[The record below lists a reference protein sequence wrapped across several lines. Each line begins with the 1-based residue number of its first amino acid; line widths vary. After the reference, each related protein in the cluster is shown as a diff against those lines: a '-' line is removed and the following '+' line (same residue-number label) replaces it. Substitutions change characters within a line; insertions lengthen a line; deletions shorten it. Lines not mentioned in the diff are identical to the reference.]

1 MSRLKNIRLVRVAL
15 FIGVVIVIIFAGSV
29 LATNN
34 NAVCS
39 EENQKI
45 MDKNNIVISF
55 AGLDYNGVAGPEA
68 GLLIENNS
76 DYSYII
82 QAEDMMVN
90 GKAIS
95 PIFSCEIAPGQ
106 RLTDEIV
113 ISQWKLDQYGI
124 IKIETL
130 QFNFVVFNSENWYDD
145 FYSDTVSL
153 SF

>member
-1 MSRLKNIRLVRVAL
+1 MSRLKNIRLLRVAL

-29 LATNN
+29 LATND
-34 NAVCS
+34 NAACS
-39 EENQKI
+39 EESQEI

-55 AGLDYNGVAGPEA
+55 TGLDYDGVVGPEA

-76 DYSYII
+76 DHNYII

-106 RLTDEIV
+106 RLTDDIV
-113 ISQWKLDQYGI
+113 ISQLKLDQYGI
-124 IKIETL
+124 GKIETL
-130 QFNFVVFNSENWYDD
+130 QFNFVVFNNENWYDD